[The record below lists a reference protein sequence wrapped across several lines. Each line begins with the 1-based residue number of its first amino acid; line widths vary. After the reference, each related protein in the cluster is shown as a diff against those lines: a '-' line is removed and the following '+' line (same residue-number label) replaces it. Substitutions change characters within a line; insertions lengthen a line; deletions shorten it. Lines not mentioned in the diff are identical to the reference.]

1 MSLNQIISVALIMVL
16 SIGPALSAEC
26 NLDCMGE
33 TISAVQTD
41 MQGMEDCNHCPKH
54 EDEEGS
60 DSGHKHCNMAGC
72 HISSS
77 IGLFT
82 SSVMNFPELQSSL
95 KSHLISRAISAEL
108 PPPIKPPA

>member
-1 MSLNQIISVALIMVL
+1 MVL

-33 TISAVQTD
+33 TISAVQPD
-41 MQGMEDCNHCPKH
+41 MEGMEDCDHCPKH
-54 EDEEGS
+54 ENHQDV

-72 HISSS
+72 HVLSSL
-77 IGLFT
+77 GVFT
-82 SSVMNFPELQSSL
+82 VSGMDFPELQSLL
-95 KSHLISRAISAEL
+95 KSQFISAAISAEV